1 MIKKPSISELIK
13 LLDKP
18 ALLKWANKQGL
29 AGIDIS
35 VKRKEWLSDGTGIH
49 SQIERFVRDGEPFS
63 NPDTQENFI
72 KFIADKKVL
81 SFEKD
86 LSTDYFTGRM
96 DMKLEWKGRSYI
108 IDFKKSA
115 KGIYFENKLQLVAY
129 SMAEPCDSFA
139 IVCYPEF
146 RMMNFSPLDR
156 QPYIEIIKSL
166 SNIYKLKKELDAAVT
181 GL

>member
-35 VKRKEWLSDGTGIH
+35 VKRKEWLNDGTGIH
-49 SQIERFVRDGEPFS
+49 NQIEDYLRDGKPFA
-63 NPDTQENFI
+63 NPDTQENFV
-72 KFIADKKVL
+72 KFMADKKVL
-81 SFEKD
+81 SFEKK
-86 LSTDYFTGRM
+86 LETDYFTGRM
-96 DMKLEWKGRSYI
+96 DMKMEWNGRSYV

-156 QPYIEIIKSL
+156 QPYIDIIKAL
-166 SNIYKLKKELDAAVT
+166 SQVYKAKKIIEEIV
-181 GL
+181 

>member
-1 MIKKPSISELIK
+1 MKKPSISELIG

-35 VKRKEWLSDGTGIH
+35 TKRKEWLNDGTGIH
-49 SQIERFVRDGEPFS
+49 NQIEDYVRDGKPFL
-63 NPDTQENFI
+63 NPDTQANFVN
-72 KFIADKKVL
+72 FMSDKKVL
-81 SFEKD
+81 CIEKKIE
-86 LSTDYFTGRM
+86 TDYFTGRC
-96 DMKLEWKGRSYI
+96 DIKLEWKGRSYLV
-108 IDFKKSA
+108 DWKKSA
-115 KGIYFENKLQLVAY
+115 KGIYFENKLQLIAY

-156 QPYIEIIKSL
+156 QPYIDIIKAL
-166 SNIYKLKKELDAAVT
+166 SQVYKCKKMLEEIV
-181 GL
+181 